1 MGIEASGDTF
11 SYRNGADDP
20 REAHG
25 VVVMGGGG
33 AILQVVGDY
42 ETDADM
48 LAAFHNFSEI
58 ASSDFVTRKPT
69 SNGQIVT
76 ALSLSPLNEDTESVV
91 LIDAPGPMPCAL
103 EFEASIS
110 QRVRHDFAT
119 VCLQDGDSHIVP
131 ADMSIA
137 SIYQSSATDGAAY
150 NATAGTVLTV
160 TLDAALPAGV
170 YLSDWV
176 HVYGLVD
183 NRLNYPNLAIRW
195 ISLDRK
201 TFCAGFSD
209 EAALPSLAA
218 TYTPGAGT
226 AKVKFYNNMAGAT
239 DGMGIRFTSS
249 GATSAALVSIFGGND
264 CQISGTLQGD
274 HRVTV
279 GSSNPIYTA
288 GAAGNVEI
296 RATTRFSIEAGP
308 RSIAW
313 NDRAA
318 DSNAVYS
325 NRGFRTAVK
334 PSVNRQLRPRFRG
347 VNPKSMSRP
356 VAKIEAISKAGS
368 TTWNIQTVTPHGL
381 ATGNYCTVKGV
392 RDQTNFANFATPV
405 AIIVTGADTLT
416 LVGTTGT
423 ATSYGG
429 FLCLANGGVDQQ
441 GLLAQAIQT
450 VAWDAATNVLT
461 LVGSAAWSTGVGVM
475 NVGDYMHVFGV
486 VDASGIDLGVDG
498 AWEVANISGTSLQL
512 TPIFSVLGQR
522 VSPIVPGTITTVP
535 TNCGGAVIHRTTLR
549 SHDTTFEQWGDS
561 RVGIDGAGTARL
573 DKAVPVNV
581 LAGGVTVSSGTI
593 TTVST
598 LTGGGAAEDAA
609 AGTNP
614 ILSGGVVRTATSPTT
629 LVAGDAARNTM
640 TSGAALVVYPYAVPE
655 VSWQYTGVLTTTT
668 AQAAKAAGAA
678 GIRNYVVG
686 VQFQNTG
693 ATATTILI
701 QDGATTIAQFNA
713 PANMAVP
720 ATVNFEVPLRGTAA
734 TALNVNCGTAGANV
748 LMNVQGFQSA

>member
-1 MGIEASGDTF
+1 MPVIDHGDVVAYQTQSGDWEV
-11 SYRNGADDP
+11 AD
-20 REAHG
+20 G
-25 VVVMGGGG
+25 VVVMGGPG
-33 AILQVVGDY
+33 ALRQVIGDY
-42 ETDADM
+42 GAAEDV
-48 LAAFHNFSEI
+48 LAAFHNFSDVAET
-58 ASSDFVTRKPT
+58 DFVTLRPT

-76 ALSLSPLNEDTESVV
+76 ALSLSPLHENTESVV
-91 LIDAPGPMPCAL
+91 LIDAPAAMPCSF

-119 VCLQDGDSHIVP
+119 VCLQDGDSHSVP
-131 ADMSIA
+131 ADMNIV

-150 NATAGTVLTV
+150 NATAGTVVTV
-160 TLDAALPAGV
+160 TLDAALPPGV

-176 HVYGLVD
+176 HIYGLTD

-201 TFCAGFSD
+201 TICAGFSD

-226 AKVKFYNNMAGAT
+226 AKVKFYNNMGGAT
-239 DGMGIRFTSS
+239 DGMGIRFTSNV
-249 GATSAALVSIFGGND
+249 ATSAALVSIFGGND

-274 HRVTV
+274 HRITV
-279 GSSNPIYTA
+279 GSSNPIYAA

-296 RATTRFSIEAGP
+296 RAASRFCIEASP
-308 RSIAW
+308 RAIAW
-313 NDRAA
+313 HDRTA
-318 DSNAVYS
+318 DTNAVYN
-325 NRGFRTAVK
+325 NRGLRTAVK
-334 PSVNRQLRPRFRG
+334 PSLNRQLRPRFRG

-356 VAKIEAISKAGS
+356 VARIKAISKAGS
-368 TTWNIQTVTPHGL
+368 TTWTIQTLAPHGL
-381 ATGNYCTVKGV
+381 VTGNYCTVKGV
-392 RDQTNFANFATPV
+392 RDQANFANFATPV
-405 AIIVTGADTLT
+405 TVTVTGVDTRTLT
-416 LVGTTGT
+416 GTTGT
-423 ATSYGG
+423 AASYGG

-441 GLLAQAIQT
+441 GLLGQT
-450 VAWDAATNVLT
+450 VQSVAWDATTNVLT

-486 VDASGIDLGVDG
+486 IDASGADLGVDG
-498 AWEVANISGTSLQL
+498 AWEVANISSTSLQMI
-512 TPIFSVLGQR
+512 PIVSVSGQR
-522 VSPIVPGTITTVP
+522 VSPVVPGSITTVP

-561 RVGIDGAGTARL
+561 RIGIDGAGTVRY
-573 DKAVPVNV
+573 DKALPVNV
-581 LAGGVTVSSGTI
+581 LTGNVFVTGA
-593 TTVST
+593 
-598 LTGGGAAEDAA
+598 AAEDAA
-609 AGTNP
+609 AATTP
-614 ILSGGVVRTATSPTT
+614 ILTGGVVRTATSPTT
-629 LVAGDAARNTM
+629 LVAGDAARTTM

-693 ATATTILI
+693 GTATTILI

-713 PANMAVP
+713 PANMAIP
-720 ATVNFEVPLRGTAA
+720 ASVTFEVPLRGAA
-734 TALNVNCGTAGANV
+734 AAALNVNCGTAGANV
-748 LMNVQGFQSA
+748 LVNVQGFQSA